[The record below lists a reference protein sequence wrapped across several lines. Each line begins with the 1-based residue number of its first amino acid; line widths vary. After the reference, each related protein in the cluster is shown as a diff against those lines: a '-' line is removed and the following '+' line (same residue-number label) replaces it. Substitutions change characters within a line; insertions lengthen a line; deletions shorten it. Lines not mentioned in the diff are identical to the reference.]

1 MKMRHWSQKK
11 ARVEMTPLLDA
22 IFLLLIFFLYM
33 VLQMRFDKGI
43 SVNLPEVSA
52 SEIVSRKDNNCTVV
66 GITKN
71 GGIYFNKEKVSLD
84 ELYRR
89 LKLRKKDKDK
99 QMVVCIRGDSKSYHS
114 QTVAVLDVLLKAQ
127 ISRVF
132 FEVADDNSFSRD
144 NTT

>member
-1 MKMRHWSQKK
+1 MKIRPRFQKK
-11 ARVEMTPLLDA
+11 ARLEMTPLLDA

-43 SVNLPEVSA
+43 SVNLSEVSA
-52 SEIVSRKDNNCTVV
+52 SEIVSQKDDNYIVV

-71 GGIYFNKEKVSLD
+71 GDIYFNKEKVSLD
-84 ELYRR
+84 ELYSR
-89 LKLRKKDKDK
+89 LKLQKKDKDK
-99 QMVVCIRGDSKSYHS
+99 QMAVCIRGDNKSYHS

-127 ISRVF
+127 INRVF
-132 FEVADDNSFSRD
+132 FEVTDDKSSSNN